1 MGIPPSPHDPSA
13 VRDLAD
19 AILADDRYDTPPDSL
34 VDRALEWV
42 GEQISRVLS
51 SLLGGGGG
59 TWLAWLLILGALGGI
74 AYLLVR
80 HGRITLP
87 PLERPDEPGV
97 MIELTRSAAEWRA
110 EADRMEAAG
119 RWAEA
124 IRCRHRGLVADL
136 VRRGAIP
143 EQAGRTAGEHLRD
156 VSAILPEA
164 APAMAAA
171 TELFEA
177 VWYGGASAGEAEVR
191 RFRSL
196 VDDVLAVP
204 A

>member
-1 MGIPPSPHDPSA
+1 MGVPPSEHEPSE

-19 AILADDRYDTPPDSL
+19 AILADARYDPPPESL

-59 TWLAWLLILGALGGI
+59 AWLAWLLILGALAGI
-74 AYLLVR
+74 AYVLVR
-80 HGRITLP
+80 HGRITVPL
-87 PLERPDEPGV
+87 LERIAEPGV
-97 MIELTRSAAEWRA
+97 MVELARSASEWRA

-124 IRCRHRGLVADL
+124 IRCHHRGMVADL

-156 VSAILPEA
+156 VTATLPEA

-177 VWYGGASAGEAEVR
+177 VWYGRASAGAAEVR